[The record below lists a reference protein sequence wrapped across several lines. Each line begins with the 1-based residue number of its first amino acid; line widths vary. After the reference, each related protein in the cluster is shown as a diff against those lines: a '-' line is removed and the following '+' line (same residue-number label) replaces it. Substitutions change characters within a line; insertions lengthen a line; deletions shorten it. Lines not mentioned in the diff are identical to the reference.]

1 MSADSSFKLSLSF
14 HWVESTWTSQ
24 RAEKY
29 CKLWFSFQF
38 WFQTCLVCARL
49 FTGEIERNY
58 GNFSLSTMN
67 GDISLLGQNCAR
79 DDFHHISLF
88 LDHNGRTV
96 DTFLQ
101 EMLIDLEN
109 WCIDLILS
117 GDNLGAK
124 LWVFGDCFSEIC
136 CCFLLFA
143 LVGRHQRVTAVRV
156 IGESNSNWWPLI
168 GIIAPR
174 RWLGTNCRQA
184 FRPKQCWKHFH
195 SKSPT
200 S

>member
-1 MSADSSFKLSLSF
+1 MPACISIKSHHQGLECNCCVINWEFSQFSSSRGVKSAYLIFLRFQQLNLRRWCYLWTGFPYFWIRNSISNFCSRVYSWESASVRLQMSADSSFKLSLSF
-14 HWVESTWTSQ
+14 HWIESTWTSQ

-96 DTFLQ
+96 DTSLQ

-109 WCIDLILS
+109 W
-117 GDNLGAK
+117 
-124 LWVFGDCFSEIC
+124 F
-136 CCFLLFA
+136 
-143 LVGRHQRVTAVRV
+143 
-156 IGESNSNWWPLI
+156 
-168 GIIAPR
+168 
-174 RWLGTNCRQA
+174 
-184 FRPKQCWKHFH
+184 
-195 SKSPT
+195 
-200 S
+200 

>member
-1 MSADSSFKLSLSF
+1 MNKPAGGKVLQIVIFISILVPNL
-14 HWVESTWTSQ
+14 
-24 RAEKY
+24 
-29 CKLWFSFQF
+29 FS
-38 WFQTCLVCARL
+38 VCL

-109 WCIDLILS
+109 
-117 GDNLGAK
+117 
-124 LWVFGDCFSEIC
+124 
-136 CCFLLFA
+136 
-143 LVGRHQRVTAVRV
+143 
-156 IGESNSNWWPLI
+156 
-168 GIIAPR
+168 
-174 RWLGTNCRQA
+174 
-184 FRPKQCWKHFH
+184 
-195 SKSPT
+195 
-200 S
+200 